1 MNAVVLIL
9 VLLVSAVCAVPA
21 AAQRDTMQLG
31 ERISAQLVRPGAL
44 PGPPLAGP
52 PPAECAPTTR
62 EPLPITDRIST
73 EKKGPR

>member
-1 MNAVVLIL
+1 MTAIFVLALLMVVL
-9 VLLVSAVCAVPA
+9 CAAPA

-31 ERISAQLVRPGAL
+31 DRLSAQLVRPGAI

-62 EPLPITDRIST
+62 EPLPITDRILT
-73 EKKGPR
+73 ERKGPQ